1 MCLKVNKIRVEC
13 FSKKKKKTAT
23 LNYLLIQIF
32 WQIFILFYTRCLC
45 GSSRD
50 LLSLVLKDNQ
60 PQPNMKTFSI
70 FVIVRIFFTF
80 SFLFAWKP
88 NAFLFN
94 FHFTKVLNQ
103 SPSLR
108 LIFVIK
114 FVLCFHLLHSNPL
127 HYYK

>member
-1 MCLKVNKIRVEC
+1 MCLKVNKICVEC
-13 FSKKKKKTAT
+13 FSKKPKKNCYFK
-23 LNYLLIQIF
+23 LLAYSDF
-32 WQIFILFYTRCLC
+32 LADFYTVLYQV
-45 GSSRD
+45 
-50 LLSLVLKDNQ
+50 SLWLFTRSFVTYPQRQ
-60 PQPNMKTFSI
+60 PAQPNMKTFSI
-70 FVIVRIFFTF
+70 FAIVRIFFTF
-80 SFLFAWKP
+80 SILFAWKP
-88 NAFLFN
+88 TAFLFN